1 MTELFFSCKRE
12 LTQYRIPAEWD
23 DLYYSIQSKEPW
35 EKLRNQLKDIL
46 VNYYLNLQGARKSSS
61 TPVVIETKK
70 YIQEHYSEPITLDE
84 VANYCFLSKSH
95 FCKIFKTETGMT
107 FKAYLNLVRIK
118 EAKQLL
124 KTTTLKNYEIAESIG
139 FDDPSYF
146 NGLFKKIVGMT
157 PNEYR
162 NSSRK

>member
-1 MTELFFSCKRE
+1 
-12 LTQYRIPAEWD
+12 
-23 DLYYSIQSKEPW
+23 
-35 EKLRNQLKDIL
+35 
-46 VNYYLNLQGARKSSS
+46 
-61 TPVVIETKK
+61 
-70 YIQEHYSEPITLDE
+70 
-84 VANYCFLSKSH
+84 
-95 FCKIFKTETGMT
+95 MT